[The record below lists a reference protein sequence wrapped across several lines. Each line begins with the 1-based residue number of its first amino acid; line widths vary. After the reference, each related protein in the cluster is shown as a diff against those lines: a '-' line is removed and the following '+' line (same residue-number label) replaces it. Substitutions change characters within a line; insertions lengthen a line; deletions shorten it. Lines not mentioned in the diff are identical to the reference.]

1 MVAPGSGRRGA
12 ATWVG
17 ACVIIG
23 LAAGLTPA
31 EAGEPTYN
39 WSGVYV
45 GAHMG
50 GAIDYSNFSN
60 PYGPTLF
67 GNDVRSPGPFGGLQI
82 GTNYQSGLAV
92 FGLQAD
98 VSGANM
104 HGTFTCMQPEL
115 SVPGPPPAAN
125 FIGGAFG
132 ATCQSEPDWFGTVT
146 GRAGIALGPQGRILL
161 YGKGGLAWMHNSI
174 NMAVDNITAGD
185 FGPENERSKSNF
197 TQLGWTLG
205 AGGEVALTGRWS
217 LGLEYDYLHF
227 GGHDVATPP
236 AGPISGGGLPGIVG
250 STAPDGRAASVS
262 QDVHAVKI
270 ALNYRLYDYGAP
282 PTLDEL
288 AGNVQAVH
296 VPGFQTEF
304 GGRYVYGWTRFQK
317 DLGNSANG
325 LPVNNSRLTW
335 DKMTTSSGEL
345 FGRIDTPENI
355 MVKGFLGMGRGD
367 QGHINDEDWGNRTP
381 DPPAPATLV
390 TGYSNTDSATTEK
403 IRYFTLDVGYDVLRA
418 PNYKVTPFI
427 GYSYF
432 RYMLSAFGCT
442 DLTLSPAAN
451 CMPPDA
457 SNRQLF
463 LGEKD
468 FLDLLAAWHIRRA
481 AADAM
486 AAPDRR
492 RRLSAHRELRR
503 NRFSSAAD
511 QGAEPVF
518 VGDGQRQRRAARGY
532 RLLRC
537 DTGVQRWR
545 GRTLLGNAE
554 HRQDALVQ
562 PGSRAAPRLASG
574 AGRRVCAGLLQ
585 VRRR

>member
-1 MVAPGSGRRGA
+1 M
-12 ATWVG
+12 
-17 ACVIIG
+17 
-23 LAAGLTPA
+23 
-31 EAGEPTYN
+31 
-39 WSGVYV
+39 
-45 GAHMG
+45 
-50 GAIDYSNFSN
+50 
-60 PYGPTLF
+60 
-67 GNDVRSPGPFGGLQI
+67 
-82 GTNYQSGLAV
+82 
-92 FGLQAD
+92 
-98 VSGANM
+98 
-104 HGTFTCMQPEL
+104 
-115 SVPGPPPAAN
+115 
-125 FIGGAFG
+125 
-132 ATCQSEPDWFGTVT
+132 
-146 GRAGIALGPQGRILL
+146 
-161 YGKGGLAWMHNSI
+161 
-174 NMAVDNITAGD
+174 
-185 FGPENERSKSNF
+185 
-197 TQLGWTLG
+197 
-205 AGGEVALTGRWS
+205 
-217 LGLEYDYLHF
+217 
-227 GGHDVATPP
+227 
-236 AGPISGGGLPGIVG
+236 
-250 STAPDGRAASVS
+250 S

-468 FLDLLAAWHIRRA
+468 SWISWRLGTSAELRLTPWLRLTADVAYLPIVSFGGIDFHPLRTKEPSQFSSETGSGSGVQLEGIVSYDVTPAFSVGVGGRYWAMQSTGKTPLFSRVPEQLLDLQVEQAAVFVQGSYKFA
-481 AADAM
+481 
-486 AAPDRR
+486 
-492 RRLSAHRELRR
+492 
-503 NRFSSAAD
+503 
-511 QGAEPVF
+511 GAE
-518 VGDGQRQRRAARGY
+518 
-532 RLLRC
+532 
-537 DTGVQRWR
+537 
-545 GRTLLGNAE
+545 
-554 HRQDALVQ
+554 
-562 PGSRAAPRLASG
+562 
-574 AGRRVCAGLLQ
+574 
-585 VRRR
+585 